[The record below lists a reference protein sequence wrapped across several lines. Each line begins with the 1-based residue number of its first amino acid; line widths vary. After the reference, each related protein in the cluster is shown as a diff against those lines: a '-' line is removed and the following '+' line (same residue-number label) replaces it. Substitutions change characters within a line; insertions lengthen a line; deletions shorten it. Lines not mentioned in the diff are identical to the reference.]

1 MVFRSKMDAP
11 FIGSILAA
19 ILLIA
24 AASII
29 PLFLEDVQFSEML
42 ILLAIFFVT
51 TGFILWTV
59 IDIQYVFH
67 EDHLFVKGGPFRSR
81 IPYSSILKI
90 SPTRNIFTGYRL
102 LSSRDALE
110 LTNNKTMFG
119 TIKISPND
127 QDAFVSE
134 LKERCPQLKVD
145 EKLR

>member
-11 FIGSILAA
+11 FIGSISLA
-19 ILLIA
+19 ILLIG
-24 AASII
+24 AASIV

-42 ILLAIFFVT
+42 ILMAIFFVT
-51 TGFILWTV
+51 TGFILWT
-59 IDIQYVFH
+59 IFDIQYVFH

-90 SPTRNIFTGYRL
+90 SPTRDIFTGYRL
-102 LSSRDALE
+102 LSARDALE
-110 LTNNKTMFG
+110 LTNNTTMFG
-119 TIKISPND
+119 TVKISPSD